1 MDNCPCPVQDCF
13 PCVYPGAP
21 LRFPGT
27 TMLTAVR
34 ASREQPLRL
43 GLARVSGTSMA
54 PTLQAGDTLLVL
66 HAGRPR
72 VGSVVVVALP
82 ANHQGSPRPVAV
94 KRLVAV
100 RPDGALWVLSD
111 GIGTD
116 SRQLG
121 HLAPDALLAVAL
133 LRLPRLR
140 PLRRPRLLTRTGRQ
154 CLRRALVNPGQT
166 SRTC

>member
-1 MDNCPCPVQDCF
+1 M
-13 PCVYPGAP
+13 
-21 LRFPGT
+21 
-27 TMLTAVR
+27 TAIHHHPR
-34 ASREQPLRL
+34 RL
-43 GLARVSGTSMA
+43 GLARVSGASMV
-54 PTLQAGDTLLVL
+54 PTLRAGDTLLVL
-66 HAGRPR
+66 HGGRAC

-140 PLRRPRLLTRTGRQ
+140 PLRRPRLLTRAASYARPNT
-154 CLRRALVNPGQT
+154 LASPGHT